1 LITIHPANPPQICL
15 DHDEP
20 EWYRKIRHNALT
32 LFDQLP
38 MESSPLYTKYA
49 DFNIDLSHLHPEGP
63 RSHSS
68 DLPKEVTA
76 YLEERKDSPYAV
88 QLDNAVPSIMIPDQY
103 SDKGL
108 IFTDLGSALLEHP
121 ELLRPYLEKRA
132 IPPEG
137 EKVAALNI
145 AMVNSGLFL
154 YLPKDL
160 EVSEPIRILTILDKP
175 SSIIFNQLIVIAEE
189 RSKVAIIEEN
199 YSSEA
204 VESGKN
210 SAFSSLGEI
219 YLNPHSD
226 VSYSCIQG
234 LGENVVSLSN
244 RRAICLEG
252 SSVSWTL
259 GHIGGQLVR
268 SRLDSSLMGYGA
280 NSEALEL
287 IFGDRTQLFDMDSDL
302 THRGTNTNGTILSR
316 GVMRDS
322 SRAVMKGMIDISK
335 GAKNAQSYLG
345 EHAMLLGR
353 DARADAIPGLEISTN
368 EVKATHAA
376 SVSQVDKEAIF
387 YLNTRGLS
395 EDEAKKILV
404 LGFVEPGIQRIA
416 SMEVRQR
423 LLSLIN
429 SKWEGVREVL
439 TLQQDEKV
447 DEDTAKP
454 VKRLGAK
461 EFFERHYKY
470 E

>member
-1 LITIHPANPPQICL
+1 MITIHPTNPPQICL
-15 DHDEP
+15 DQDEP
-20 EWYRKIRHNALT
+20 EWYRKIRQDALS
-32 LFDQLP
+32 LFDELP

-49 DFNIDLSHLHPEGP
+49 DFTIDLSHLHPESP
-63 RSHSS
+63 KSRSSE
-68 DLPKEVTA
+68 LPKEVTA
-76 YLEERKDSPYAV
+76 YLEKRKESPYAF
-88 QLDNAVPSIMIPDQY
+88 QLDNAVPAIMIPEHY

-108 IFTDLGSALLEHP
+108 IFTDLGSALIEHQD
-121 ELLRPYLEKRA
+121 LIRPYLEKRA

-137 EKVAALNI
+137 EKLAALNI

-175 SSIIFNQLIVIAEE
+175 SSVIFNQLIVVAEE

-226 VSYSCIQG
+226 VSYCCIQG
-234 LGENVVSLSN
+234 LGENVVALSN
-244 RRAICLEG
+244 RRAICLDG

-259 GHIGGQLVR
+259 GHIGGQIVR
-268 SRLDSSLMGYGA
+268 SRLDSSLRGYGTIA
-280 NSEALEL
+280 EALEI
-287 IFGDRTQLFDMDSDL
+287 IFGDRTQIFDMDSDL
-302 THRGTNTNGTILSR
+302 THRGTGTNGTILSR
-316 GVMRDS
+316 GVMKDS
-322 SRAVMKGMIDISK
+322 SRAVMKGMINIAK
-335 GAKNAQSYLG
+335 GAKNAQAYLG
-345 EHAMLLGR
+345 EHAMLLGK
-353 DARADAIPGLEISTN
+353 DARADSIPGLEISTN

-376 SVSQVDKEAIF
+376 SVSQVDQEAIF

-395 EDEAKKILV
+395 EDEAKKTLV
-404 LGFVEPGIQRIA
+404 LGFFDPAIQRIA
-416 SMEVRQR
+416 SMEIRQR

-429 SKWEGVREVL
+429 SKWDGVREVL
-439 TLQQDEKV
+439 ALQPVEKA
-447 DEDTAKP
+447 DEDAAKP